1 MKILK
6 LVFENINS
14 LKGKWQID
22 FEDPAFHNHALFT
35 ITGATG
41 AGKTTILD
49 AICLAL
55 YGETPRLNISANQN
69 ELMSIGTAFAA
80 STVIFRANDKL
91 YQASW
96 SQRRANQKSD
106 GKLQAVSREI
116 SELKHVNDP
125 DGKIIEEKSS
135 LVNKQIE
142 RILGMNKAQFTRSVM
157 LVQGEFAAFLRS
169 DAAERGQ
176 ILEQITGTQ
185 IYAQIS
191 QAAYEKYKQQNNLL
205 KERQLKLAEL
215 QLLSTEDYDAL
226 IDRISSIS
234 EQKSQI
240 DSQIEQTQAQL
251 KLAEQYAT
259 LTDEVTTWQNKILKN
274 QSDINE
280 FSDEMARLD
289 QAKHAQALSPLYQA
303 VTQTSEQHDHKTQDR
318 IKLTESL
325 TALQGSVD
333 HHRIQQSNIQENL
346 QKHTQDYQ
354 AIKPNL
360 QAARKLDLQISSL
373 TQNLTHQTKA
383 LEKNQLDLHQS
394 EQILAQLISDRQR
407 IQADIAEL
415 SSNYHDDQL
424 EHLSE
429 KFHKKS
435 QNLAQYDALS
445 DSMRRAYQ
453 LYQTDLKKLKH
464 TLIELQ
470 TIRKNFQEKDNL
482 ISKTSNELRSQK
494 QAFYQLLNLDH
505 INENLDIA
513 SLHQQLNELQNTIKN
528 SSQTRQ
534 ILEQIQQHYQH
545 YLPISDEIARLNQ
558 QKIQLSAEQSSIEDA
573 VQSLQGQIEQ
583 TQKNHS
589 LQLDNFSLQTQLI
602 QLKAQLD
609 HLSDGDP
616 CPLCGSTEHPYKHAD
631 HPSDRDD
638 VTLAKEQLETI
649 ERSLEQ
655 QRLQLEHYKN
665 SLQQLQ
671 INLQNNA
678 YQLSTQH
685 KNSENIH
692 QRMRDLWAQISQDFS
707 EYNDLPSHSDIE
719 MLNHQLHADVE
730 HKTRIFED
738 ANHLMA
744 QIQISEN
751 NLDKFNYEKQSLE
764 NAGIKTNQEARALI
778 LTVHDTACHLQQHLI
793 PSLMALLQS
802 EDNDTYGEL
811 SLHLATLSDSLP
823 NLSVCAERV
832 EQYQYQYQYQS
843 DPHNQP
849 AFKGFPD
856 ANDIIIPHDADLALI
871 TDMRAALDHYC
882 STLKIQID
890 TTKAHSQKLNHAQSQ
905 LAELMI
911 IIDVEQ
917 HKIQVLKPD
926 IDDLYTAQQSTSAEI
941 QVLRDQKVQ
950 LIGDADIDAL
960 EQSYQTKLGD
970 LRNQLDQLST
980 KLQSDLVQL
989 ESQKAKATSLDAIID
1004 EIAQKLT
1011 THQSDYQ
1018 TALAKSIF
1026 SDEAEF
1032 LASRLPDEQIA
1043 NLQQTADQLHEAL
1056 KQTQI
1061 SLKNSQAK
1069 LDELITR
1076 HADIALLDQSAL
1088 QAQSAELHEAWT
1100 SIHQKIGEMNAIK
1113 AQELKNRERQAA
1125 LLADIEKQQ
1134 QDNAIWAK
1142 LNALIGSENGNKYRN
1157 FVQGLTLDLVLQHA
1171 NQILSKM
1178 NDRYLLTTDDQDDI
1192 ALEILVI
1199 DLHQGD
1205 AIRSS
1210 KNLSGGESFI
1220 ISLALALGLSQINS
1234 QNVQIESL
1242 FLDEGFGTLDEAALD
1257 LALSTLFELQQ
1268 SGKSIGI
1275 ISHVASLK
1283 ERIDTQIVVQKH
1295 AGGHSILYGTGVTQL
1310 G

>member
-191 QAAYEKYKQQNNLL
+191 QAAYEKHKQQNNLL

-259 LTDEVTTWQNKILKN
+259 LTDEVTTWENKILKN
-274 QSDINE
+274 QLDINE
-280 FSDEMARLD
+280 FSDEMARLN

-303 VTQTSEQHDHKTQDR
+303 VAQTAEQHDHKTQDR

-325 TALQGSVD
+325 TALQGSVN
-333 HHRIQQSNIQENL
+333 HHRVQQSNIQEKL
-346 QKHTQDYQ
+346 QKHTQDYE

-383 LEKNQLDLHQS
+383 LEKNQLDLQHS

-407 IQADIAEL
+407 INTDIAEL

-435 QNLAQYDALS
+435 QNLAQFDALS
-445 DSMRRAYQ
+445 DSMMRAYQ
-453 LYQTDLKKLKH
+453 LYQTDLTKLKH

-470 TIRKNFQEKDNL
+470 NIRNDYNASKDN
-482 ISKTSNELRSQK
+482 IDEKSKELDSQR

-505 INENLDIA
+505 IHKDLNIA
-513 SLHQQLNELQNTIKN
+513 SLQQQLNELQNTIKN

-558 QKIQLSAEQSSIEDA
+558 QKIQLSDEQSSIEDA
-573 VQSLQGQIEQ
+573 MQSLQGQIEQ

-609 HLSDGDP
+609 HLNDGDP

-631 HPSDRDD
+631 HPSDTDD
-638 VTLAKEQLETI
+638 VTLAKEQLESI
-649 ERSLEQ
+649 EHSLEQ

-685 KNSENIH
+685 KNSETIQ

-707 EYNDLPSHSDIE
+707 EHNDLPSHSDID
-719 MLNHQLHADVE
+719 MLSHQLHADVE
-730 HKTRIFED
+730 HKTRTFED

-744 QIQISEN
+744 QIQISEK
-751 NLDKFNYEKQSLE
+751 NLDKFNYENQSLE
-764 NAGIKTNQEARALI
+764 NAGVKTNQEAQALI
-778 LTVHDTACHLQQHLI
+778 LTVHDAACHLQQHLI

-802 EDNDTYGEL
+802 EGNDNFGEL

-832 EQYQYQYQYQS
+832 EQYQYQYQS

-849 AFKGFPD
+849 AFKDFPD
-856 ANDIIIPHDADLALI
+856 VNDIIIPHDVDLTLI
-871 TDMRAALDHYC
+871 TDMRAALDHDC

-890 TTKAHSQKLNHAQSQ
+890 AAKAHSQKLNHAQSQ

-911 IIDVEQ
+911 KIDVEQ

-941 QVLRDQKVQ
+941 QALRDQKVQ

-960 EQSYQTKLGD
+960 EQSFQTKLGD
-970 LRNQLDQLST
+970 LRNQLDQLTT

-1011 THQSDYQ
+1011 AHQSAYQ
-1018 TALAKSIF
+1018 TALAESIF
-1026 SDEAEF
+1026 GDEAEF
-1032 LASRLPDEQIA
+1032 LVSRLPDEQIA

-1061 SLKNSQAK
+1061 SLKNSQVK

-1076 HADIALLDQSAL
+1076 HADITLLDQSAL

-1100 SIHQKIGEMNAIK
+1100 SIHQQIGEMNAIK

-1142 LNALIGSENGNKYRN
+1142 LNTLIGSENGNKYRN

-1178 NDRYLLTTDDQDDI
+1178 NDRYLLTTDDQDGK
-1192 ALEILVI
+1192 ALEILVT

-1295 AGGHSILYGTGVTQL
+1295 AGGHSILYGAGVTQL

>member
-191 QAAYEKYKQQNNLL
+191 QAAYEKHKQQNNLL

-274 QSDINE
+274 QLDINE
-280 FSDEMARLD
+280 FSDEMACLN

-303 VTQTSEQHDHKTQDR
+303 VAQTAEQHDHKTQDR

-333 HHRIQQSNIQENL
+333 HHRVQQSNIQEKL
-346 QKHTQDYQ
+346 QKHTQDYE

-360 QAARKLDLQISSL
+360 HAARKLDLQISSL

-383 LEKNQLDLHQS
+383 LEKNQLDLQHS

-407 IQADIAEL
+407 IQAVIAEL
-415 SSNYHDDQL
+415 NSNYHDNQL

-435 QNLAQYDALS
+435 QNLAQFDALS
-445 DSMRRAYQ
+445 DSMMRAYQ
-453 LYQTDLKKLKH
+453 LYQTDLAKLKH

-470 TIRKNFQEKDNL
+470 NIRNDYNASKDN
-482 ISKTSNELRSQK
+482 IDEKSKELDSQR

-505 INENLDIA
+505 IHKDLNIA
-513 SLHQQLNELQNTIKN
+513 SLQQQLNELQNTIKN

-545 YLPISDEIARLNQ
+545 YLPISNEIARLNQ
-558 QKIQLSAEQSSIEDA
+558 QKIQLSDEQSSIEDA

-609 HLSDGDP
+609 HLNDGDP
-616 CPLCGSTEHPYKHAD
+616 CPLCGSTEHPYKHAH
-631 HPSDRDD
+631 HPSDTDD
-638 VTLAKEQLETI
+638 VALAKKQLESI

-685 KNSENIH
+685 KNSKTIQ
-692 QRMRDLWAQISQDFS
+692 QRMRDLWVQISQDFS
-707 EYNDLPSHSDIE
+707 EHNDLPSHSDID
-719 MLNHQLHADVE
+719 MLSHQLHADVE
-730 HKTRIFED
+730 HKTRTFED

-744 QIQISEN
+744 QIQISEK
-751 NLDKFNYEKQSLE
+751 NLDKFNYENQSLE
-764 NAGIKTNQEARALI
+764 NAGVKTNQEAQALI
-778 LTVHDTACHLQQHLI
+778 LTVHDAACHLQQHLI

-802 EDNDTYGEL
+802 EGNDNFGEL

-832 EQYQYQYQYQS
+832 EQYQSQSQYQS

-856 ANDIIIPHDADLALI
+856 ANAIIIPHDADLALI
-871 TDMRAALDHYC
+871 TDMRAALDHDC
-882 STLKIQID
+882 STLKIQINAA
-890 TTKAHSQKLNHAQSQ
+890 KAHSQKLNHAQSQ
-905 LAELMI
+905 LAELLI
-911 IIDVEQ
+911 KIDVEQ

-926 IDDLYTAQQSTSAEI
+926 INDLYTAQQSTSAEM

-970 LRNQLDQLST
+970 LRNQLDQLTT

-1011 THQSDYQ
+1011 AHQSAYQ
-1018 TALAKSIF
+1018 AALAESIF
-1026 SDEAEF
+1026 GDEAEF
-1032 LASRLPDEQIA
+1032 LASRLPDEQIV
-1043 NLQQTADQLHEAL
+1043 NLQHTADQLHEAL

-1076 HADIALLDQSAL
+1076 HADITLLDQSAL

-1100 SIHQKIGEMNAIK
+1100 SIHQQIGEMNAIK

-1178 NDRYLLTTDDQDDI
+1178 NDRYLLTTDDQDGK
-1192 ALEILVI
+1192 ALEILVT

-1295 AGGHSILYGTGVTQL
+1295 AGGHSILYGAGVTQL

>member
-191 QAAYEKYKQQNNLL
+191 QAAYEKHKQQNNLL

-251 KLAEQYAT
+251 KLAEQYTT
-259 LTDEVTTWQNKILKN
+259 LTDEVTIWENKILKN
-274 QSDINE
+274 QLDINE
-280 FSDEMARLD
+280 FSDEMACLN

-303 VTQTSEQHDHKTQDR
+303 VAQTAEQHDHKTQDR

-325 TALQGSVD
+325 TALQGSVN
-333 HHRIQQSNIQENL
+333 HHRVQQSNIQEKL
-346 QKHTQDYQ
+346 QKHTQDYE

-383 LEKNQLDLHQS
+383 LEKNQLDLQHS

-407 IQADIAEL
+407 INTDIAEL

-435 QNLAQYDALS
+435 QNLAQFDALS
-445 DSMRRAYQ
+445 DSMMRAYQ
-453 LYQTDLKKLKH
+453 LYQTDLAKLKH

-470 TIRKNFQEKDNL
+470 NIRNDYNASKDN
-482 ISKTSNELRSQK
+482 IDEKSKELDSQR

-505 INENLDIA
+505 IHEDLDIA
-513 SLHQQLNELQNTIKN
+513 SLQQQLNELQNTIKN

-558 QKIQLSAEQSSIEDA
+558 QKIQLSDEQSSIEDA
-573 VQSLQGQIEQ
+573 MQSLQGQIEQ

-609 HLSDGDP
+609 HLNDGAP

-631 HPSDRDD
+631 HPSDTDD
-638 VTLAKEQLETI
+638 VTLAKEQLESI
-649 ERSLEQ
+649 EHSLEQ

-685 KNSENIH
+685 KNSEHIQ
-692 QRMRDLWAQISQDFS
+692 QRVRDLWAQISQDFS
-707 EYNDLPSHSDIE
+707 EHNDLPSHSDID
-719 MLNHQLHADVE
+719 MLSHQLHADVE
-730 HKTRIFED
+730 HKTRTFED

-744 QIQISEN
+744 QIQISEK
-751 NLDKFNYEKQSLE
+751 NLDKFNYENQSLE
-764 NAGIKTNQEARALI
+764 NAGVKTNQEAQALI
-778 LTVHDTACHLQQHLI
+778 LTVHDAACHLQQHLI

-802 EDNDTYGEL
+802 EGNDNFGEL

-832 EQYQYQYQYQS
+832 EQYQYQYQS

-849 AFKGFPD
+849 AFKDFPD
-856 ANDIIIPHDADLALI
+856 VNDIIIPHDVDLTLI
-871 TDMRAALDHYC
+871 TDMRAALDHDC

-890 TTKAHSQKLNHAQSQ
+890 AAKAHSQKLNHAQSQ

-911 IIDVEQ
+911 KIDVEQ

-941 QVLRDQKVQ
+941 QALRDQKVQ

-960 EQSYQTKLGD
+960 EQSFQTKLGD
-970 LRNQLDQLST
+970 LRNQLDQLTT

-1011 THQSDYQ
+1011 AHQSAYQ
-1018 TALAKSIF
+1018 AALAESIF
-1026 SDEAEF
+1026 GDEAEF

-1061 SLKNSQAK
+1061 SLKNSQVK

-1076 HADIALLDQSAL
+1076 HADITLLDQSAL

-1100 SIHQKIGEMNAIK
+1100 SIHQQIGEMNAIK

-1178 NDRYLLTTDDQDDI
+1178 NDRYLLTTDDQDGK
-1192 ALEILVI
+1192 ALEILVT

-1295 AGGHSILYGTGVTQL
+1295 AGGHSILYGAGVTQL

>member
-191 QAAYEKYKQQNNLL
+191 QAAYEKHKQQNNLL

-280 FSDEMARLD
+280 FSDEMARLN
-289 QAKHAQALSPLYQA
+289 QAKHAQTLSPLYQA
-303 VTQTSEQHDHKTQDR
+303 VAQTSEQHDHKTQDR

-325 TALQGSVD
+325 SALQSSVD
-333 HHRIQQSNIQENL
+333 HHCVDQSNIQENL
-346 QKHTQDYQ
+346 QKHAQDYE

-383 LEKNQLDLHQS
+383 LEKNQLDLQHS

-415 SSNYHDDQL
+415 SSNYHGDQL

-435 QNLAQYDALS
+435 QNLAQFDALS
-445 DSMRRAYQ
+445 DSMMRAYQ
-453 LYQTDLKKLKH
+453 LYQTDLTKLRH

-470 TIRKNFQEKDNL
+470 NIRNDYNASKDN
-482 ISKTSNELRSQK
+482 INEKSEELDSQR
-494 QAFYQLLNLDH
+494 QAFYQLLSLDH
-505 INENLDIA
+505 IHKDLKNA
-513 SLHQQLNELQNTIKN
+513 SLQQHLNELQNTIKN

-558 QKIQLSAEQSSIEDA
+558 QKKQLSDEQSSIEDA

-609 HLSDGDP
+609 HLNDGDP
-616 CPLCGSTEHPYKHAD
+616 CPLCGSTEHPYKHAH
-631 HPSDRDD
+631 HPGGADD

-685 KNSENIH
+685 NNSEHIQ

-707 EYNDLPSHSDIE
+707 GHNDLPSHSDID
-719 MLNHQLHADVE
+719 MLSHQLHADVE
-730 HKTRIFED
+730 HKTRTFED

-744 QIQISEN
+744 QIQISEK
-751 NLDKFNYEKQSLE
+751 NLDKFNYENQSLE
-764 NAGIKTNQEARALI
+764 NTGVKTNQEAQALI
-778 LTVHDTACHLQQHLI
+778 LTVHDAACHLQQHLI

-802 EDNDTYGEL
+802 EGNDNFGEL

-823 NLSVCAERV
+823 NLSVCAERI
-832 EQYQYQYQYQS
+832 EQYQYQS

-871 TDMRAALDHYC
+871 TDMRAALDHDC

-890 TTKAHSQKLNHAQSQ
+890 TAKAHSQKLNHAQSQ

-911 IIDVEQ
+911 KIDVEQ
-917 HKIQVLKPD
+917 QKIQVLKPD
-926 IDDLYTAQQSTSAEI
+926 INDLHTAQQSTSAEI

-970 LRNQLDQLST
+970 LRNQLDQLTT

-1004 EIAQKLT
+1004 EIAQQLT
-1011 THQSDYQ
+1011 AHQSAYQ
-1018 TALAKSIF
+1018 TALAESIF

-1061 SLKNSQAK
+1061 SLKNSQGK
-1069 LDELITR
+1069 LDELVTR

-1100 SIHQKIGEMNAIK
+1100 SIHQQIGEMNAIK

-1125 LLADIEKQQ
+1125 LLADIEKQE

-1178 NDRYLLTTDDQDDI
+1178 NDRYLLTTDEEDGK
-1192 ALEILVI
+1192 ALEILVT

-1295 AGGHSILYGTGVTQL
+1295 AGGHSILYGAGVTQL

>member
-191 QAAYEKYKQQNNLL
+191 QAAYEKHKQQNNLL

-251 KLAEQYAT
+251 KLAEQYTT
-259 LTDEVTTWQNKILKN
+259 LTDEVTIWENKILKN
-274 QSDINE
+274 QLDINE
-280 FSDEMARLD
+280 FSDEMACLN

-303 VTQTSEQHDHKTQDR
+303 VAQTAEQHDHKTQDR

-333 HHRIQQSNIQENL
+333 HHRVDQSNIQEKL
-346 QKHTQDYQ
+346 QKHTQDYE

-383 LEKNQLDLHQS
+383 LEKNQLDLQHS

-407 IQADIAEL
+407 INTDIAEL

-435 QNLAQYDALS
+435 QNLAQFDALS
-445 DSMRRAYQ
+445 DSMMRAYQ
-453 LYQTDLKKLKH
+453 LYQTDLTKLKH

-470 TIRKNFQEKDNL
+470 NIRNDYNASKDN
-482 ISKTSNELRSQK
+482 IDEKSKELDSQR

-505 INENLDIA
+505 IHKDLNIA
-513 SLHQQLNELQNTIKN
+513 SLQQQLNELQNTIKN

-558 QKIQLSAEQSSIEDA
+558 QKIQLSDEQSSIEDA
-573 VQSLQGQIEQ
+573 MQSLQGQIEQ

-609 HLSDGDP
+609 HLNDGDP

-631 HPSDRDD
+631 HPSDTDD
-638 VTLAKEQLETI
+638 VTLAKEQLESI
-649 ERSLEQ
+649 EHSLEQ

-685 KNSENIH
+685 KNSETIQ

-707 EYNDLPSHSDIE
+707 EHNDLPSHSDID
-719 MLNHQLHADVE
+719 MLSHQLHADVE
-730 HKTRIFED
+730 HKTRTFED

-744 QIQISEN
+744 QIQISEK
-751 NLDKFNYEKQSLE
+751 NLDKFNYENQSLE
-764 NAGIKTNQEARALI
+764 NAGVKTNQEAQALI
-778 LTVHDTACHLQQHLI
+778 LTVHDAACHLQQHLI

-802 EDNDTYGEL
+802 EGNDNFGEL

-832 EQYQYQYQYQS
+832 EQYQYQYQS

-849 AFKGFPD
+849 AFKDFPD

-871 TDMRAALDHYC
+871 TDMRAALDHGC

-890 TTKAHSQKLNHAQSQ
+890 TAKAHSQKLNHAQSQ
-905 LAELMI
+905 LAELLI
-911 IIDVEQ
+911 KIDVEQ
-917 HKIQVLKPD
+917 HKIEVLKPD
-926 IDDLYTAQQSTSAEI
+926 IDDLHTALQSTSAEI

-950 LIGDADIDAL
+950 LIGDADINAL

-970 LRNQLDQLST
+970 LRNQLDQLTT

-1011 THQSDYQ
+1011 AHQSDYQ
-1018 TALAKSIF
+1018 TALAESIF

-1061 SLKNSQAK
+1061 SLKNSQVK

-1076 HADIALLDQSAL
+1076 HADITLLDQSAL

-1100 SIHQKIGEMNAIK
+1100 SIHQQIGEMNAIK

-1142 LNALIGSENGNKYRN
+1142 LNTLIGSENGNKYRN

-1178 NDRYLLTTDDQDDI
+1178 NDRYLLTTDDQDGK
-1192 ALEILVI
+1192 ALEILVT

-1295 AGGHSILYGTGVTQL
+1295 AGGHSILYGAGVTQL